1 MKILKS
7 VAAALVLSASL
18 AGSAL
23 AEGKVHHVAFHVNEN
38 DPQVMNIALN
48 NVANL
53 RQYYIEQ
60 GDVLIA
66 EVVTYGP
73 GLQML
78 TASSPVKDRIATMAL
93 EDEHLRFSACN
104 NTIQGIKKKTGKDV
118 VLLSE
123 AKVVPSGV
131 VRLTEL
137 QEEGYAYV
145 KP

>member
-1 MKILKS
+1 MNASVPASANRLQWICTGICIDASVNHRTSGQVRGLCSRGKSLATYSKYDIFFVLEEEKPMKILKS

-60 GDVLIA
+60 GDELIA

-78 TASSPVKDRIATMAL
+78 T
-93 EDEHLRFSACN
+93 
-104 NTIQGIKKKTGKDV
+104 
-118 VLLSE
+118 E
-123 AKVVPSGV
+123 AA
-131 VRLTEL
+131 R
-137 QEEGYAYV
+137 
-145 KP
+145 

>member
-1 MKILKS
+1 MMKS
-7 VAAALVLSASL
+7 VAAAIVLSAGI
-18 AGSAL
+18 AGHAL

-53 RQYYIEQ
+53 RQYYVEK
-60 GDVLIA
+60 GDDLVA

-78 TASSPVKDRIATMAL
+78 TADSPVKDRIAAMAL
-93 EDEHLRFSACN
+93 EDEHLSFSACN
-104 NTIQGIKKKTGKDV
+104 NTIQGIRKKTGKDV